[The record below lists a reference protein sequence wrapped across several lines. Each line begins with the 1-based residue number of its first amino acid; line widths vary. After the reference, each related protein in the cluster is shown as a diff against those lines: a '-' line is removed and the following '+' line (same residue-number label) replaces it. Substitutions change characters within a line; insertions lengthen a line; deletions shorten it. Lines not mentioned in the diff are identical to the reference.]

1 MDGKLEA
8 AEALSYLEQKCVLVK
23 NILPQS
29 DKVHIFTHIRW
40 NMRGFY
46 LETADEYP
54 RYHWFTRE
62 QIDTQAALPTAFR
75 QFWEDGHV

>member
-8 AEALSYLEQKCVLVK
+8 AEALLYLEQKGILVK
-23 NILPQS
+23 NILRQS

-40 NMRGFY
+40 NMRGLY

-54 RYHWFTRE
+54 QYQWFTRE